1 LIFVF
6 IDDLADLGVA
16 LAVSEERYAEG
27 LAEE

>member
-1 LIFVF
+1 LIIF